1 MLERMK
7 KDFIATKIQ
16 AAELQNS
23 LKSKQQ
29 ILEIENQKSQRTK
42 EERLQSKSTFD
53 SLMRNIELEQKERK
67 KRIEELQECIKNKE
81 ESVQRRIERQ
91 KRNQDIAEAAANEN
105 KDSSELKMRESLY
118 IQRLWNAFM
127 RKKMEKEMKE
137 SSVIDDAFKA
147 IKTAT
152 GVTDVQEMVRK
163 FLTREQTYSQLLMNV
178 SESERS
184 IDKLKKDNEELRA
197 RLHELKIDAGEN
209 GSGNGMTDEEIV
221 ELNQTLSN
229 VQKDYSLLQEKF
241 KKINIVNDQ
250 VSSWS
255 KKVYS
260 KFSTLIQGSDGS
272 VKPGTD
278 IVQIFKAMNTVV
290 ISELDKIMERARQNE
305 GEDANMNFGEVF
317 DDFEHKDFTA
327 KNVRVRPISG
337 FTHGDETRDGR
348 QSNISKGNTEGN
360 DDGEDNYNRIAAIEL
375 EEQSAAIAAKAAAAA
390 AAAARASL
398 AASKAAAA
406 AASSSSGGF
415 AGMLAA
421 LKSRSLLADLRL

>member
-1 MLERMK
+1 
-7 KDFIATKIQ
+7 
-16 AAELQNS
+16 
-23 LKSKQQ
+23 
-29 ILEIENQKSQRTK
+29 
-42 EERLQSKSTFD
+42 
-53 SLMRNIELEQKERK
+53 MRNIELEQKERK
-67 KRIEELQECIKNKE
+67 KRIEELQDCIKNKE

-137 SSVIDDAFKA
+137 SQSIDEAFKA

-178 SESERS
+178 SESERH
-184 IDKLKKDNEELRA
+184 IDKLKKDNEELRG
-197 RLHELKIDAGEN
+197 RLHELKIDAGESGAN
-209 GSGNGMTDEEIV
+209 AGAGSMMMDEEII
-221 ELNQTLSN
+221 ELNNNLAA

-250 VSSWS
+250 VSGWA
-255 KKVYS
+255 KKCFA
-260 KFSTLIQGSDGS
+260 KFSTLIGAGAAGEQSAAQSDMVTLFRGMNK
-272 VKPGTD
+272 VVTGELER
-278 IVQIFKAMNTVV
+278 IVEKQKLN
-290 ISELDKIMERARQNE
+290 D
-305 GEDANMNFGEVF
+305 GEDVNMNFGEVF

-360 DDGEDNYNRIAAIEL
+360 DDGEGKKEINFYCVYQTTTTSWPSSNWKIKERQLRLNTEKRLRKL
-375 EEQSAAIAAKAAAAA
+375 E
-390 AAAARASL
+390 
-398 AASKAAAA
+398 
-406 AASSSSGGF
+406 G
-415 AGMLAA
+415 
-421 LKSRSLLADLRL
+421 SRLRLLRRLRPRKPNNDGVISLLSSLKLHSLLIRLYVQDYYINPSLNLSLS